1 VIDTEADVTPF
12 QGEALD
18 PNNLGIEISGREKGR
33 LTSIKSENNKTV
45 VQNLLQN
52 QPLKENPWGLS
63 PEQIP
68 LGHSGSINSDAD
80 ENRDGFMIH
89 FSIANQNLNP
99 ESNQHKNIHQ
109 LVEYNQKIQKK
120 KTKPPDHIAISL
132 ASNIH

>member
-1 VIDTEADVTPF
+1 MIDTGADVTPF
-12 QGEALD
+12 QGEALN

-45 VQNLLQN
+45 LQNLLQD
-52 QPLKENPWGLS
+52 QTLKENPWGLS
-63 PEQIP
+63 HQQIP
-68 LGHSGSINSDAD
+68 LGHSGSVNSDAD
-80 ENRDGFMIH
+80 ENRDGFTMQ
-89 FSIANQNLNP
+89 FSVANQNLNP

-120 KTKPPDHIAISL
+120 KTKPSDHIAINL